1 MGRNNADFHHSVMF
15 HGSSS
20 QLNVGDSILP
30 MSGLPSDK
38 QTELIKE
45 RPTHRS
51 GSSVEPDKAF
61 ASNHLG
67 VAQLYAGKTGKVYT
81 VEPLDKDEMKISQ
94 PVPEEAGKN
103 PIFYYTSQKGFKVT
117 GEHNGEK

>member
-1 MGRNNADFHHSVMF
+1 MSN
-15 HGSSS
+15 
-20 QLNVGDSILP
+20 LP
-30 MSGLPSDK
+30 EHVQG
-38 QTELIKE
+38 ELVRE

-51 GSSVEPDKAF
+51 GTSTEPAKAF

-81 VEPLDKDEMKISQ
+81 VEPLDRDEMKISQ
-94 PVPEEAGKN
+94 PVPEEEGKK

-117 GEHNGEK
+117 GEHNA